1 MNEFNRLD
9 LSEYEAKHLHQV
21 GVEVK
26 KHSLAVAHWVLRY
39 GRSELIREAVEVF
52 AELKDKLVQDKELR
66 IEAFGYAE
74 AMAKFAANDYHASQ
88 AHRLCEEFEHQLY
101 QAVIAERKDEK

>member
-9 LSEYEAKHLHQV
+9 LSEYEAKQLHEV
-21 GVEVK
+21 GLEVK
-26 KHSLAVAHWVLRY
+26 KHSLAVGHWVMRY
-39 GRSELIREAVEVF
+39 GRPELLQEAAGLF
-52 AELKDKLVQDKELR
+52 LGLMCNLVQDKALR
-66 IEAFGYAE
+66 TEAFGYAE
-74 AMAKFAANDYHASQ
+74 AMAKFAANDSHASQ